1 MRNRL
6 IHLILLFAFVSLGAQ
21 TSQEVNTDKSEKRV
35 FFFEIK
41 DEIGP
46 PTWRTTKMALAQAIK
61 EDVDL
66 IILSLNTYGGL
77 VDAADSIRTSLLN
90 CPIPIYVLIE
100 NNAASAGALISI
112 ACDSIYMMPG
122 STIGA
127 ATVVNAQGEAVP
139 DKYQSYMRKK
149 MRATAEQ
156 TGRDPDMAEAMVD
169 PDKEVEGVSAKGKV
183 LTFTTKEAIANG
195 FCEAELS
202 SVEEILIRNNIEVR
216 ERIVYRE
223 STMDKIIGF
232 LISPAIS
239 GVLIMLIIG
248 GIYFELQS
256 PGIGFP
262 LAAAIIAAAAYFAPL
277 YMEGLAENWEIIVF
291 ILGLALIALEIFV
304 IPGFGVAG
312 IIGIVLTLGGL
323 ILSMVNNIGFNFE
336 PINTDNLLTSILVVL
351 FSTATSLTLSIVL
364 GVKFLTSSLFSR
376 IVLNSVQSRDEGYVG
391 TDRKVET
398 LVGKQGICLTVLR
411 PSGKVEIEGEM
422 YDANALEGY
431 IEKNKTI
438 EVVRHSSSQIVVMAV

>member
-6 IHLILLFAFVSLGAQ
+6 IQLILVFAFISLGAQ
-21 TSQEVNTDKSEKRV
+21 SGQETSKEGISKRV

-46 PTWRTTKMALAQAIK
+46 PTWRITKLALAQAIK
-61 EDVDL
+61 EDADL

-169 PDKEVEGVSAKGKV
+169 PDKEVEGISAKGKV

-202 SVEEILIRNNIEVR
+202 SVDEILIRNKIEVS

-223 STMDKIIGF
+223 TTMDKIIGF
-232 LISPAIS
+232 LISPAVS
-239 GVLIMLIIG
+239 GILIMLIIG

-277 YMEGLAENWEIIVF
+277 YMEGLAENWEIIIF

-312 IIGIVLTLGGL
+312 ISGIILTLGGL

-351 FSTATSLTLSIVL
+351 FSTAASLTLSIIL
-364 GVKFLTSSLFSR
+364 GLKFLTSSLFSR
-376 IVLNSVQSRDEGYVG
+376 IVLNSVQSRDDGYVG

-431 IEKNKTI
+431 IEKDKTI